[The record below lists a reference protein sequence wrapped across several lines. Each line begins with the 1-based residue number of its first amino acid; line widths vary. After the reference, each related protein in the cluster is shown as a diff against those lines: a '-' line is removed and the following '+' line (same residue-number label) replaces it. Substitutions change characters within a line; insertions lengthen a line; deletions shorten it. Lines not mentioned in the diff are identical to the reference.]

1 MASSSWFDSVVAG
14 LRVRA
19 MYLRSKPLV
28 CFLIYQIKRFFITLE
43 KVIDKEWKR
52 PNQNQADICIIIM
65 VISVCSA
72 NLIYLMMVVDVIEHV
87 VVSLQIKYYLLVL
100 VATDLIN

>member
-1 MASSSWFDSVVAG
+1 
-14 LRVRA
+14 
-19 MYLRSKPLV
+19 MYLRYKALV
-28 CFLIYQIKRFFITLE
+28 FFLIYQIKRVFITLE
-43 KVIDKEWKR
+43 KVMDKEWKR